1 MMVRASERP
10 CFSKVVR
17 FIVSGVTILK
27 HKAIKKNF
35 CFIKKSV
42 LDAEFAMLVIK
53 KLVLLAV
60 RVLKTVQQAQE
71 KLLAKNI
78 PHKKYT
84 LKFKK
89 ILLFTAKKAA
99 SPFQAESV

>member
-1 MMVRASERP
+1 MTAPASEQL
-10 CFSKVVR
+10 CFSKVVH
-17 FIVSGVTILK
+17 FVASGVTIPK
-27 HKAIKKNF
+27 RKALKKNF

-42 LDAEFAMLVIK
+42 LDAEFARLVIK

-60 RVLKTVQQAQE
+60 SVLNNVQQVQE

-89 ILLFTAKKAA
+89 ILLFTAKKA
-99 SPFQAESV
+99 V